1 MIPNLGM
8 VAPMRSPIRFMGRFL
23 LAASLLLL
31 VSVYVSDLYT
41 ATLVSPANWIFD
53 AQGMPVDLAMRDNA
67 LALGLLDVAGHIR
80 YFQLQG
86 HDLTYLNL
94 PAAMALLLA
103 VPGWGLRSRLVWC
116 AAAAFALWLSH
127 VVGLYAG
134 GYSAVG
140 DYLAALPPETR
151 SELLGSY
158 GGGFSSGLA
167 DSLGYLVGWWS
178 AWGGPALSLV
188 FFALAA
194 PLSHLWRHS
203 DAERA

>member
-1 MIPNLGM
+1 MPDRSAIS
-8 VAPMRSPIRFMGRFL
+8 APVRFMGRFL
-23 LAASLLLL
+23 LAAVLLLL
-31 VSVYVSDLYT
+31 TWTYLADYYV
-41 ATLVSPANWIFD
+41 ATLLIPVNWIF
-53 AQGMPVDLAMRDNA
+53 AIQGMPVE
-67 LALGLLDVAGHIR
+67 LALRGDSLVLGIPGGGGQLR

-94 PAAMALLLA
+94 PAAMALLVAL
-103 VPGWGLRSRLVWC
+103 PGWNLRGRLNWC
-116 AAAAFALWLSH
+116 AATAALLWVTH
-127 VVGLYAG
+127 VLGLYGG

-140 DYLAALPPETR
+140 GYVGAQSPEIR
-151 SELLGSY
+151 GRLIDRLGEA
-158 GGGFSSGLA
+158 FSTGLA

-188 FFALAA
+188 FFVLAA

>member
-1 MIPNLGM
+1 MIPDRGM
-8 VAPMRSPIRFMGRFL
+8 VAPMRFMGRFL

-31 VSVYVSDLYT
+31 AWACVSDLYA
-41 ATLVSPANWIFD
+41 ATLVLPANWIFD
-53 AQGMPVDLAMRDNA
+53 AQGMPVTLALRDNA
-67 LALGLLDVAGHIR
+67 LALGLSGAAGHMR

-86 HDLTYLNL
+86 HDLAYLHL

-103 VPGWGLRSRLVWC
+103 APGWGLRSRLVWC
-116 AAAAFALWLSH
+116 AAAAFALWLTH
-127 VVGLYAG
+127 VVGLFAG

-151 SELLGSY
+151 SELLGTY
-158 GGGFSSGLA
+158 GGRFSASLA

-194 PLSHLWRHS
+194 PLSQLWGHS
-203 DAERA
+203 DVERA